1 MSHTEGSGM
10 QRPEPRHVRDVQRQR
25 LYDAENHVS
34 EGRVWDSLAAA
45 QPYVDGL
52 PASPWWQ
59 MHFPSVRSLVPFD
72 PGGRYALA
80 HKGVHGGAI
89 QLPRWA
95 RTELTRMHEL
105 AHLASPPAAVGRGPA
120 FAGIARLRGRHG
132 LGERVAAQ
140 LARHFSA
147 SRVRVQ
153 AFEVPRHHW
162 SVPRRRGVARQDRA
176 ARMHPA
182 PTTKWP

>member
-95 RTELTRMHEL
+95 RTELTRRHAR
-105 AHLASPPAAVGRGPA
+105 AHRASPPATVGHGPA
-120 FAGIARLRGRHG
+120 FAGISRLRGRHG
-132 LGERVAAQ
+132 PGAQVAAQ
-140 LARHFSA
+140 LARHFSVG
-147 SRVRVQ
+147 RVRVQ
-153 AFEVPRHHW
+153 ASEGPCRHHC
-162 SVPRRRGVARQDRA
+162 VLRRRGVARRDKA
-176 ARMHPA
+176 ARAHPA